1 MPGFTFQQSYKSDQ
15 NSAKVLPDSFFDY
28 QRRMFF
34 DEKQCRLF
42 ADFYAD
48 YPIQYW
54 ETADC
59 LVLLEGMI
67 YDQPEA
73 VIKQQIQN
81 YCAGQIT
88 PKQLQLW
95 LLKRDGEFVLMI
107 YHKTNQQLFVW
118 NDWLGRLPV
127 YLFQDKKQFVIGR
140 DIRQLRPL
148 AGITKFDPYG
158 LATTLLFGFALGE
171 KSLWQKISYM
181 APGSLLQ
188 ADFIKNS
195 IEISDTQFEGF
206 RTADIKH
213 HDPKMV
219 LNDLSEA
226 TQHRLE
232 KVKNPALSL
241 SGGLDSRLMAG
252 IFKQMDLSI
261 PAFTYQDAAGT
272 ADADLKA
279 VNDIV
284 KQLQW
289 LQNHR
294 FIALQN
300 PAEEQRRQLMEIKQ
314 GINYAGMAFILPF
327 LEYFKT
333 HQYSMFT
340 GDGGDKV
347 LADLRPSIRIKS
359 YSALMNFLLQK
370 YNRISLNQA
379 AKWAGLETDVLK
391 SYLIGQLESY
401 GSNPELAYTDFLLRE
416 RGRKWLFEGEDRNRT
431 FCWST
436 TPFYSQPFTT
446 AALSVSMDQKAYGKM
461 FLELFRILPGQL
473 ENIVNPNWKMP
484 LNQQDSIRKL
494 YYRQRLKY
502 SLLWSHILL
511 KDSPAKIPLNK
522 ASEEISELLNKLLD
536 RGLLLCEKDF
546 EKTFHPDLVQ
556 EIIGL
561 SLIQ

>member
-140 DIRQLRPL
+140 DIRQLRHL
-148 AGITKFDPYG
+148 AGITNFDPYG

-195 IEISDTQFEGF
+195 IEISDTQFEVF
-206 RTADIKH
+206 A
-213 HDPKMV
+213 
-219 LNDLSEA
+219 
-226 TQHRLE
+226 
-232 KVKNPALSL
+232 
-241 SGGLDSRLMAG
+241 
-252 IFKQMDLSI
+252 
-261 PAFTYQDAAGT
+261 
-272 ADADLKA
+272 
-279 VNDIV
+279 
-284 KQLQW
+284 QL
-289 LQNHR
+289 
-294 FIALQN
+294 I
-300 PAEEQRRQLMEIKQ
+300 
-314 GINYAGMAFILPF
+314 
-327 LEYFKT
+327 
-333 HQYSMFT
+333 
-340 GDGGDKV
+340 
-347 LADLRPSIRIKS
+347 
-359 YSALMNFLLQK
+359 
-370 YNRISLNQA
+370 
-379 AKWAGLETDVLK
+379 
-391 SYLIGQLESY
+391 
-401 GSNPELAYTDFLLRE
+401 
-416 RGRKWLFEGEDRNRT
+416 
-431 FCWST
+431 
-436 TPFYSQPFTT
+436 
-446 AALSVSMDQKAYGKM
+446 
-461 FLELFRILPGQL
+461 
-473 ENIVNPNWKMP
+473 
-484 LNQQDSIRKL
+484 
-494 YYRQRLKY
+494 
-502 SLLWSHILL
+502 
-511 KDSPAKIPLNK
+511 
-522 ASEEISELLNKLLD
+522 
-536 RGLLLCEKDF
+536 
-546 EKTFHPDLVQ
+546 
-556 EIIGL
+556 
-561 SLIQ
+561 